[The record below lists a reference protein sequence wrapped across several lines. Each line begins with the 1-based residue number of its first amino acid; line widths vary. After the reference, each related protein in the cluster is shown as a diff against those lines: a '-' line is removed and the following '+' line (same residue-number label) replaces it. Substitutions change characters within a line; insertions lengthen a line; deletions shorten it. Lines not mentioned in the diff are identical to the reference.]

1 MDKRASEVCHTF
13 FGSDRQFEECGLAWD
28 AGHPHRALLI
38 CVSHGDYLYCP
49 VVGRLRVFIVFPSL
63 EPSPSMLVYEEH
75 IQLCK
80 AHSTYESLVDM
91 MSLVF
96 LYLRPLLAGVR

>member
-13 FGSDRQFEECGLAWD
+13 SGSDRQFEECGLGWD
-28 AGHPHRALLI
+28 AGLPYWALLI
-38 CVSHGDYLYCP
+38 CVSHGDYFYGP

-63 EPSPSMLVYEEH
+63 EPLPSMLIYEEQ

-80 AHSTYESLVDM
+80 AQSAYESLVGM
-91 MSLVF
+91 MSLDF
-96 LYLRPLLAGVR
+96 FYLRPLLTGVR